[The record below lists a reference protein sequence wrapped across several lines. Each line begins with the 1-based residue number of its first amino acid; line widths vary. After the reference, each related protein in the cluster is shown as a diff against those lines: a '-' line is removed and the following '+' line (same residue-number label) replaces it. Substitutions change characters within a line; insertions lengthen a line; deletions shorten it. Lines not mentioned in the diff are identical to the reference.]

1 MARQAF
7 RVRITPRDIRKSL
20 GRARKQLRPHVQK
33 MVKELADFGVS
44 TMRAN
49 VPVRTGRLRTS
60 IRILSRSSSGGFD
73 LRSSIFIGSILPY
86 AAAQDIGAKPSS
98 GRYVPDLGRRISSGR
113 HPGFKGR
120 NFSAI
125 TQRALL
131 DKSRVAIDKLVAK
144 LKRDVR
150 RG

>member
-1 MARQAF
+1 MVRQTF
-7 RVRITPRDIRKSL
+7 KVKITPRNIQKSL
-20 GRARKQLRPHVQK
+20 GRARKQLRPHVQR
-33 MVKELADFGVS
+33 MVKELAEFGVS

-73 LRSSIFIGSILPY
+73 LRSTIFIGSNVPY
-86 AAAQDIGAKPSS
+86 AAAQDTGAKPSS
-98 GRYVPDLGRRISSGR
+98 GRYVPDLGRRVSSGR

-125 TQRALL
+125 TQRAIL
-131 DKSRVAIDKLVAK
+131 DKSNLAVDKLVAR